1 MKKEKKNQHYVPQFY
16 LEHFSVKKNNVSQIS
31 VYDKKRKKFFP
42 TNIRNVA
49 SSRFFYDF
57 PSVNELKD
65 LIEDRTELKQFLMA
79 NDDLIF
85 NDQIIE
91 NFFSEEI
98 ENSFKKIL
106 DKIITGYTMTYK
118 HNDLKNII
126 SEEDK
131 TLLSFYISLQM
142 TRTNEFREKIL
153 ELEEKAL
160 KGITLMQARFRFPD
174 LKQSDF
180 EILKKKELDSLSHAS
195 YMFGIAEKIAPLLF
209 SHVWFIGI
217 NLSDLPFYTSDHPVV
232 QFSHSKNNNFDSSGI
247 ASYGT
252 EIVFPIN
259 EKLVINM
266 IEREF
271 WKDNKIQY
279 ENCYTFLNKDN
290 VTFYNYL
297 QATQSNSQ
305 IYSSNLDFATVK
317 EILKKSPED
326 LYISEKVTVI
336 AGGESIF

>member
-1 MKKEKKNQHYVPQFY
+1 MRREKKNQHYVPQFY
-16 LEHFSVKKNNVSQIS
+16 LERFSIKKNNVNQIS

-57 PSVNELKD
+57 PSVNELND
-65 LIEDRTELKQFLMA
+65 LIEDRTELEQFLME
-79 NDDLIF
+79 NDDSIF

-91 NFFSEEI
+91 NFFSEEV

-118 HNDLKNII
+118 HNDLKDII
-126 SEEDK
+126 SKEDK
-131 TLLSFYISLQM
+131 ELLSFYIALQM
-142 TRTNEFREKIL
+142 TRTNEFRERIL
-153 ELEEKAL
+153 EFEEKAL
-160 KGITLMQARFRFPD
+160 KGIILMQARFQFPE

-180 EILKKKELDSLSHAS
+180 EILKKRELDSLSHAS

-209 SHVWFIGI
+209 SHVWSIGI
-217 NLSDLPFYTSDHPVV
+217 NISSLPFYTSDHPVV
-232 QFSHSKNNNFDSSGI
+232 QFSHSQNNNFDSSGI

-259 EKLVINM
+259 EKLVISM
-266 IEREF
+266 LEREF
-271 WKDNKIQY
+271 WKDNNIPY

-305 IYSSNLDFATVK
+305 IYSSDLNFATVK

-326 LYISEKVTVI
+326 LYISEKVTAI
-336 AGGESIF
+336 AGGEKIF